1 MVDRIPAPRV
11 RQLGMTLIEM
21 MVAITIGLLIVGG
34 LTYIFLNS
42 SRAQRELQ
50 KSGQQLDSGTYALG
64 VLIDDLHHAGYY
76 GDLFQLPAAS
86 ATLPSPCSLSATD
99 IYDALAFPVQG
110 YNNSA
115 PSGCLSSAAAYKTGT
130 DVLVI
135 RRGQTEA
142 LGASDVPVV
151 GDIYLQAAG
160 KTAEIQTGATTG
172 YSYGTTKAD
181 GSATTLTKKNGSA
194 ADIRKFNV
202 HIYFVSNCSQTD
214 CSVNSDG
221 IPTLKRLEL
230 YSAGSAAS
238 FRIVP
243 IAEGIENLQVDYGL
257 DTDTTPVNGMT
268 NQVGDG
274 VPDTYVDDPAVVPVV
289 APTLNQWSNVTA
301 VNLYVLARTFE
312 STAGYTDD
320 KTYDLG
326 VGSASLGV
334 GATKPGGSFKR
345 NVFHGV
351 ARISNQ
357 AMRREF

>member
-1 MVDRIPAPRV
+1 MVDRIPASRV
-11 RQLGMTLIEM
+11 RQLGMTLIEV
-21 MVAITIGLLIVGG
+21 MVAITVGLLIVGG

-64 VLIDDLHHAGYY
+64 VLVDDLHHAGYY
-76 GDLFQLPAAS
+76 GDLFQLPVAS
-86 ATLPSPCSLSATD
+86 VTLPNPCSTSATD
-99 IYDALAFPVQG
+99 IYNALAFPIQG
-110 YNNSA
+110 YNAPASA
-115 PSGCLSSAAAYKTGT
+115 PLGCLSSAAAFKENT

-135 RRGQTEA
+135 RRAQTEA
-142 LGASDVPVV
+142 LGASDLPVT
-151 GDIYLQAAG
+151 GDIYLQSTG

-172 YSYGTTKAD
+172 YSYGSTKAD
-181 GSATTLTKKNGSA
+181 GTPSMLTKKNGSA
-194 ADIRKFNV
+194 ADVRKFNV
-202 HIYFVSNCSQTD
+202 HIYFVSKCSQAD
-214 CSVNSDG
+214 CSVNNDG

-230 YSAGSAAS
+230 YSAGSSAS

-274 VPDTYVDDPAVVPVV
+274 VPDTYVV
-289 APTLNQWSNVTA
+289 APTVAQWPSVTA

-312 STAGYTDD
+312 STAGYTDP

-326 VGSASLGV
+326 VGG
-334 GATKPGGSFKR
+334 TTTPGGSFKR
-345 NVFHGV
+345 NVFHAV